1 MQKLEIT
8 EWYDGDDDHK
18 KAYSKKNYD
27 LHFVRFPI
35 KDFRY

>member
-8 EWYDGDDDHK
+8 EWYDGDDDHE
-18 KAYSKKNYD
+18 KADSEKNSY
-27 LHFVRFPI
+27 LHFFRFPI